1 MNSAKRH
8 ETIRVRSCCA
18 CDSTCDSTIVTPAE
32 LARHRRHIVPRG
44 MRLFA
49 GTYRD
54 RPFCGDCIPA
64 EAKHERASR

>member
-1 MNSAKRH
+1 MNIAKRH

-18 CDSTCDSTIVTPAE
+18 CDSTIVTPAE
-32 LARHRRHIVPRG
+32 LARHKRHIVPRG

-54 RPFCGDCIPA
+54 RPFCGECIPA
-64 EAKHERASR
+64 EGKHERALR